1 MANTNT
7 KHIRPKASS
16 NLYVHPFSAAYW
28 RDAAYQLFDT
38 RMLCVAA
45 IITAL
50 RIAVKAISIPLGESL
65 YITIGFFVNALGS
78 MIYGPVMGLIS
89 GAISDTL
96 GAILFPKGA
105 YFFPWIFVEMAG
117 SLIFAL
123 WLWRTKLST
132 TRIILSRFS
141 VTLICNLL
149 MTPLIMMWNYAWL
162 NNGKSYKLITIPRLV
177 KNLTLFPVESFLL
190 VLFLSALIPALIKL
204 GMIDRAQTKPV
215 FTKGHIAL
223 LVVLFLI
230 ALVVVVV
237 YYQVYLPMN

>member
-1 MANTNT
+1 MVKA
-7 KHIRPKASS
+7 KKVRPKASS
-16 NLYVHPFSAAYW
+16 NLYPHPFSAAYW

-38 RMLCVAA
+38 RMLCIAA

-50 RIAVKAISIPLGESL
+50 RIAVKAFSIPVGQNLDV
-65 YITIGFFVNALGS
+65 TFGFFVNALGS
-78 MIYGPVMGLIS
+78 MIYGPVMGLVS

-96 GAILFPKGA
+96 GAILFPEGA

-123 WLWRTKLST
+123 WLWRAKLST
-132 TRIILSRFS
+132 ARIILSRFS

-149 MTPLIMMWNYAWL
+149 MTPLVMIWNYAWI
-162 NNGKSYKLITIPRLV
+162 NNGKSYKFITIPRLV

-190 VLFLSALIPALIKL
+190 VLFLGALIPALVKL
-204 GMIDRAQTKPV
+204 GMIDRSQTKPV
-215 FTKGHIAL
+215 FTKKHIAL

-237 YYQVYLPMN
+237 YYQVYLPNK